1 MKESKKVLE
10 TKNQSLNEDVKKALK
25 QYFKSL
31 DSQEPR
37 DVYDLVM
44 REVETPLFSFILQH
58 TNNNQ
63 SKAAKIIGINRGT
76 FRTKLKKYG
85 IIK

>member
-63 SKAAKIIGINRGT
+63 SKAAKILGINRT
-76 FRTKLKKYG
+76 TLRTKLKKYN
-85 IIK
+85 IS

>member
-63 SKAAKIIGINRGT
+63 SKAAKILGINRT
-76 FRTKLKKYG
+76 TLRTKLKKYK
-85 IIK
+85 IE

>member
-1 MKESKKVLE
+1 MKENKKVLVS
-10 TKNQSLNEDVKKALK
+10 KNKSLNEDVKKALK
-25 QYFKSL
+25 LYFKSL

-44 REVETPLFSFILQH
+44 REVETPLFNFILQH

-63 SKAAKIIGINRGT
+63 SKAAKTVSYTHLTLPTNREV
-76 FRTKLKKYG
+76 
-85 IIK
+85 